1 MSQHSLSHRR
11 ANAID
16 RAAVLQVDYVV
27 LPDND
32 TVIVASAT
40 TLGKLYTVTSKEC
53 TCPAGRKE
61 LPCKHAAYRLNILHP
76 RKPLAPQTKAEY
88 DAMVDKLND
97 GLF

>member
-11 ANAID
+11 ATAID

-40 TLGKLYTVTSKEC
+40 TAGKLYTVTSKEC

-76 RKPLAPQTKAEY
+76 RTPAAPQSAAEY
-88 DAMVDKLND
+88 NAMVDRLNAD
-97 GLF
+97 LF